1 MKRVRNFAAAFLAAV
16 SVMMA
21 CGAAVSADTYFN
33 IVMSRL
39 TSSSVTLTWDEQE
52 YANAYRLY
60 MYDREND
67 EWRRMKT
74 VTDESC
80 TFTGLKPSARYK
92 LKIQAIHRY
101 PDGTYSELDT
111 SGAVT
116 LTTKA
121 AKSTSKKMP
130 SFPKPEDCGFISA
143 DIDDALYGGV
153 TTAFDEKE
161 CTEILNDYRSAFV
174 KKGFTV
180 SKRVRLEKIE
190 TDETF
195 IMAYFV
201 YYNDSIVG
209 MTLEVIAYN
218 GEDFGVCVAYTTDRT
233 EIENVLPQL
242 R

>member
-1 MKRVRNFAAAFLAAV
+1 MKRVRNFAAAFLTAV

-60 MYDREND
+60 MYDWEND
-67 EWRRMKT
+67 EWHRMKT

-121 AKSTSKKMP
+121 AKSTAKKMP
-130 SFPKPEDCGFISA
+130 SFPKPMDYGFIFT
-143 DIDDALYGGV
+143 DIDDALYGGYTFAV
-153 TTAFDEKE
+153 SGEDSAEAMNKYRKAF
-161 CTEILNDYRSAFV
+161 TQ
-174 KKGFTV
+174 KGFTV
-180 SKRVRLEKIE
+180 SQRELIE
-190 TDETF
+190 EYEDN
-195 IMAYFV
+195 IMTYYTV
-201 YYNDSIVG
+201 YYNGKAVGKTVEIVG
-209 MTLEVIAYN
+209 YSE
-218 GEDFGVCVAYTTDRT
+218 GVYLLMVGFSA
-233 EIENVLPQL
+233 V
-242 R
+242 